1 MVVTQANHCEVWY
14 AQYPNFQFPLP
25 KATFLESAICG
36 KRTGNCYISTHLIV
50 IPNKRF
56 YMLANERARI
66 TG

>member
-14 AQYPNFQFPLP
+14 AQYPNFQFPMP
-25 KATFLESAICG
+25 KATFLESDICG
-36 KRTGNCYISTHLIV
+36 KRTANCYIATHLIV